1 MLKKFTLTIL
11 TLVMMSTYIQ
21 PIKAAEFPDVHTDHF
36 IVMDAKTGNVLYGKN
51 INEKV
56 YPASTTKI
64 MTILLALKYG
74 DMNKTVKMTQED
86 IDSLDEGA
94 STIYLTDEEELTMEE
109 ALYAAGIPSA
119 NDACMGISHTVAN
132 STAEFVEMMNN
143 EAKSFGANNKF
154 CNTFPATLL
163 CDITGCT

>member
-119 NDACMGISHTVAN
+119 IRSRPV
-132 STAEFVEMMNN
+132 TASCFNV
-143 EAKSFGANNKF
+143 KHCCFSRI
-154 CNTFPATLL
+154 CS
-163 CDITGCT
+163 

>member
-1 MLKKFTLTIL
+1 MLKKFTLIIL

-94 STIYLTDEEELTMEE
+94 STNY
-109 ALYAAGIPSA
+109 
-119 NDACMGISHTVAN
+119 
-132 STAEFVEMMNN
+132 
-143 EAKSFGANNKF
+143 
-154 CNTFPATLL
+154 
-163 CDITGCT
+163 